1 MPPSAAAVM
10 VPVAVPIMT
19 PMIAVAAAV
28 VVLVIV
34 ASVEPHAGGRG
45 RCDDDEC
52 ENYKRAFHDSSS
64 T

>member
-19 PMIAVAAAV
+19 PMIAAA